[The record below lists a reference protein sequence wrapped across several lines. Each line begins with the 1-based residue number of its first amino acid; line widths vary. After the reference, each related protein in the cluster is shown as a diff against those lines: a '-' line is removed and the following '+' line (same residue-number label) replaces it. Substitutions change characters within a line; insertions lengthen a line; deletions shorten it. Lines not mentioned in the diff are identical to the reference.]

1 MRWGLAF
8 IWITV
13 AAFVAAIFSELLGW
27 HAVRSALLIVWVTLL
42 LLVLMT
48 RGMRWTSVLAF
59 LSSAALL
66 GGVISEAEGAMSFPD
81 WFLLAWAVLLLPV
94 AIGLFSHPMRT
105 PAWGLFVGFWGVVGV
120 LWLIVLQIL
129 VVARLLAGGDY
140 GWWAAWPLA
149 LIGIWILVASSL
161 GFGAERFPRWVD
173 ALGLLA
179 GASMLGISLSAWS
192 GVSND
197 LVLVVGRV
205 APVAYCLWAVG
216 LGWVFWGTQHVTH
229 RFRGLAIKPAT

>member
-1 MRWGLAF
+1 VRWGLVF

-13 AAFVAAIFSELLGW
+13 AALVAAIFSELLGW
-27 HAVRSALLIVWVTLL
+27 HAVRSAILIAWVTLL

-129 VVARLLAGGDY
+129 VVAGLLGEGDY

-161 GFGAERFPRWVD
+161 GFGADQFPRWVD

-192 GVSND
+192 GASND
-197 LVLVVGRV
+197 AVLVVGRV